1 MKNVVLILSGLLLF
15 VFSSQS
21 QNRPEAIDKYIN
33 SEMPYL
39 DSLYLYLHKHPEL
52 SLQEKNTSA
61 QMAGELKKAG
71 FEVTDHFGGY
81 GVVGIL
87 KNGDGP
93 VVLYRTDMDAL
104 PITEKTGVDYASTV
118 KATDDRGNEV
128 GVMHACGHDIHMSI
142 WTGTAKLLSHFKK
155 DWHGTLIFI
164 GQPAEEKG
172 KGSDMMLKAGLFTK
186 FPYPDFNLALHDSPV
201 LKVGTVGIHPGWA
214 MANVDMLDIDVYG
227 VGGHGAL
234 PQYTI
239 DPVVLASKIVV
250 DLQTIVS
257 REISPFKPAV
267 VTVGK
272 ISGGTVGNV
281 IPDHVNLQLTVR
293 TFEDEVR
300 EHVLNSI
307 RRISKG
313 EAIAAGVPDSLMPKV
328 TVHLPYTPSLYN
340 NPELSERIFKA
351 FQKSLGEDNVLEIGA
366 RTTGEDFSRYG
377 RTDPPIP
384 SLMFRLGAVSP
395 VNFEKAQKGEIKLP
409 SVHSPYFL
417 PDYEPTIKTGVK
429 AMSSAIMELMR

>member
-1 MKNVVLILSGLLLF
+1 MRNILLLLTVLLLPF
-15 VFSSQS
+15 QWASAQGYPKKMDTFIESDVQ
-21 QNRPEAIDKYIN
+21 
-33 SEMPYL
+33 YL
-39 DSLYLYLHKHPEL
+39 NALYLYLHQHPEL
-52 SLQEKNTSA
+52 SLQEKNTASM
-61 QMAGELKKAG
+61 MAKELRGAG
-71 FEVTDHFGGY
+71 FSVTENFGGY
-81 GVVGIL
+81 GIVGIL

-93 VVLYRTDMDAL
+93 TVLVRTDMDAL
-104 PITEKTGVDYASTV
+104 PITEKTDVPYASTV
-118 KATDDRGNEV
+118 KAIDDRGNEV
-128 GVMHACGHDIHMSI
+128 GVMHACGHDIHMSV
-142 WTGTAKLLSHFKK
+142 WVGTARVLNRFRDK
-155 DWHGTLIFI
+155 WHGTLIFI

-172 KGSDMMLKAGLFTK
+172 KGADMMLKAGLFTK

-201 LKVGTVGIHPGWA
+201 LKAGTVGIHSGWA

-239 DPVVLASKIVV
+239 DPIVIAAKIIV

-257 REISPFKPAV
+257 REISPFSPAV

-281 IPDHVNLQLTVR
+281 IPEHVNLQLTVR
-293 TFEDEVR
+293 TFEDDVR

-307 RRISKG
+307 KTTCKGIAIS
-313 EAIAAGVPDSLMPKV
+313 AGVPDSLLPKV
-328 TVHLPYTPSLYN
+328 TVHLPYTPALYN
-340 NPELSERIFKA
+340 NPELSGNIYKT
-351 FQKSLGEDNVLEIGA
+351 FQKVLGNESVFEIGG

-377 RTDPPIP
+377 RTNPPIP

-395 VNFEKAQKGEIKLP
+395 ENYEKAQKGEIKLP

-417 PDYEPTIKTGVK
+417 PDYEPTIMTGVK
-429 AMSSAIMELMR
+429 AMSSAVMELMN

>member
-1 MKNVVLILSGLLLF
+1 MKIIILFFSALLLLPLPAK
-15 VFSSQS
+15 SQDI
-21 QNRPEAIDKYIN
+21 QKKIDHYIKT
-33 SEMPYL
+33 ETPYL

-61 QMAGELKKAG
+61 RIAHELKKAG
-71 FEVTDHFGGY
+71 FNVTVNFGGY
-81 GVVGIL
+81 GVVGVL
-87 KNGDGP
+87 KNGNGP

-104 PITEKTGVDYASTV
+104 PITEKTGVGYASSVT
-118 KATDDRGNEV
+118 ATDDRGNKT
-128 GVMHACGHDIHMSI
+128 GVMHACGHDIHMAV
-142 WTGTAKLLSHFKK
+142 WTGTARLLSSYKNL
-155 DWHGTLIFI
+155 WHGTLIFI

-172 KGSDMMLKAGLFTK
+172 KGADMMLKAGLFTK

-201 LKVGTVGIHPGWA
+201 LKTGTVGIHSGWA

-227 VGGHGAL
+227 IGGHGAL

-257 REISPFKPAV
+257 RETSPFKPVV

-293 TFEDEVR
+293 TFEDDVR
-300 EHVLNSI
+300 KQVINSI
-307 RRISKG
+307 KRICKG
-313 EAIAAGVPDSLMPKV
+313 EAVAAGVPDSLMPKV
-328 TVHLPYTPSLYN
+328 TVHLPFTPSLYN
-340 NPELSERIFKA
+340 NPDLSARIFKT
-351 FQKSLGEDNVLEIGA
+351 FEKSMGKNNVIKIGA
-366 RTTGEDFSRYG
+366 RTTGEDFARYG
-377 RTDPPIP
+377 RTNPPIP

-395 VNFEKAQKGEIKLP
+395 ENYIKAQKGEIKLP

-417 PDYEPTIKTGVK
+417 PDFEPTIQTGVK
-429 AMSSAIMELMR
+429 AMSSAILELMK

>member
-1 MKNVVLILSGLLLF
+1 MPAS
-15 VFSSQS
+15 S
-21 QNRPEAIDKYIN
+21 QNRSTDIDRFILN
-33 SEMPYL
+33 EIGYL
-39 DSLYLYLHKHPEL
+39 DTLYLHLHQNPEL

-61 QMAGELKKAG
+61 RMVSELNKAG

-81 GVVGIL
+81 GVVGLL

-93 VVLYRTDMDAL
+93 VVLVRTDMDAL
-104 PITEKTGVDYASTV
+104 PITEKTGVSYASTV
-118 KATDDRGNEV
+118 KAIDDRGNEV
-128 GVMHACGHDIHMSI
+128 GVMHACGHDIHMSVWI
-142 WTGTAKLLSHFKK
+142 GTAKLLSRLRDK
-155 DWHGTLIFI
+155 WHGTLIFI

-172 KGSDMMLKAGLFTK
+172 KGADLMLKAGLFTK

-201 LKVGTVGIHPGWA
+201 LKVGTVGVHSGWA

-227 VGGHGAL
+227 IGGHGAL
-234 PQYTI
+234 PQHTI
-239 DPVVLASKIVV
+239 DPVVIAAKIIV

-257 REISPFKPAV
+257 REISPVKPAV

-281 IPDHVNLQLTVR
+281 ISDHVNMQLTVR

-300 EHVLNSI
+300 EHVLNSL
-307 RRISKG
+307 RNTCKG
-313 EAIAAGVPDSLMPKV
+313 IAIASGVPDSLMPKV
-328 TVHLPYTPSLYN
+328 HVHLPYTPSLYN
-340 NPELSERIFKA
+340 NPELTARISKT
-351 FQKSLGEDNVLEIGA
+351 FQKVLGDENVIEIDA

-377 RTDPPIP
+377 RTNPPIP

-395 VNFEKAQKGEIKLP
+395 SNYEKAQKGEIKLP

-417 PDYEPTIKTGVK
+417 PDYEPTIETGIK
-429 AMSSAIMELMR
+429 AMSSAVMELMK

>member
-1 MKNVVLILSGLLLF
+1 MKSFTLFILALF
-15 VFSSQS
+15 VITGNGFAQNSSTT
-21 QNRPEAIDKYIN
+21 IDEFIN
-33 SEMPYL
+33 NETEYL
-39 DSLYLYLHKHPEL
+39 DNLYLYLHQHPEL

-61 QMAGELKKAG
+61 RMVEELKKAG

-93 VVLYRTDMDAL
+93 VVLVRTDMDAL

-118 KATDDRGNEV
+118 KAIDDRGNEV
-128 GVMHACGHDIHMSI
+128 GVMHACGHDIHMSV
-142 WTGTAKLLSHFKK
+142 WTGTAKLLSHFKDK
-155 DWHGTLIFI
+155 WHGTLIFI

-201 LKVGTVGIHPGWA
+201 LKVGTVGIHSGWA
-214 MANVDMLDIDVYG
+214 MANVDMIDIDVYG

-239 DPVVLASKIVV
+239 DPVVLASKIVLN
-250 DLQTIVS
+250 LQTIVS

-300 EHVLNSI
+300 QHVLNSI
-307 RRISKG
+307 KRTCKG
-313 EAIAAGVPDSLMPKV
+313 LAIASGVPDSLMPKV
-328 TVHLPYTPSLYN
+328 TVHLPFTPSLYN
-340 NPELSERIFKA
+340 NPALSERIFKA
-351 FQKSLGEDNVLEIGA
+351 FRKTLGDENVLEIGA

-395 VNFEKAQKGEIKLP
+395 ENFAKAQKGEIKLP

-429 AMSSAIMELMR
+429 AMSSAVMELMK